1 MSILVLG
8 LGNILLSDEGVG
20 VRIVE
25 ALDAAHELPAEVEVL
40 DGGTSGMDL
49 LDMVAERDC
58 LIVADAINADQPAGN
73 VIRLEDDDIRMLFE
87 TRFSPHQLGLSDM
100 LAALRLVGK
109 APRRV
114 IVVGV
119 VPQNLS
125 LGMELSP
132 PVTQGRDAALGV
144 IVDELTRLGAAP
156 RPRLHRG
163 APAHVPAKWI
173 PVRRQEHAPMKESRA
188 CSDSTGTEHARG
200 AKGWWHVSRP
210 SPGRIASEDSAQR

>member
-25 ALDAAHELPAEVEVL
+25 ALDAGHDLPNGVDVL

-58 LIVADAINADQPAGN
+58 LIVADAVNADGPAGRL
-73 VIRLEDDDIRMLFE
+73 IRLEGKNIKVLFE

-100 LAALRLVGK
+100 LAALTLVNK

-114 IVVGV
+114 VIIGV
-119 VPQNLS
+119 VPQDLS
-125 LGMELSP
+125 LGLELSP
-132 PVTQGRDAALGV
+132 AAAGGRDAAV
-144 IVDELTRLGAAP
+144 SMIVDELSRLGVAP
-156 RPRLHRG
+156 TPRLH
-163 APAHVPAKWI
+163 
-173 PVRRQEHAPMKESRA
+173 
-188 CSDSTGTEHARG
+188 
-200 AKGWWHVSRP
+200 
-210 SPGRIASEDSAQR
+210 